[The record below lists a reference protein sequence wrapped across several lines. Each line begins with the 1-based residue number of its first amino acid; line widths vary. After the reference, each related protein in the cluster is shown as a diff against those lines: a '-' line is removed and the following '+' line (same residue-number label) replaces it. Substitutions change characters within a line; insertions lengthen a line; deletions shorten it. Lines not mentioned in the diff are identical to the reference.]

1 MLYPSEDDLELIRL
15 NHTLQTEIEMI
26 EGLIAEETAHLC
38 AINLMHSPKRNH
50 SLCLYGY
57 KQGAYCVHSSNLPD
71 GAFKIMVGPVMRYL
85 APYIFNGID
94 VASNSVL
101 MLTHPTA
108 LYFATRDLCPDD
120 LLNVSLKKTLIKK
133 SKVGMEQLAMV
144 LGGSVGLAMSF
155 GPRSLGRLCS
165 NISEQLGPHRS
176 GLTRYCNK
184 AMGEQRTRLFQ
195 NIEKGMNASLLAK
208 SDPDG
213 ACEIL
218 RSIKPVSLDAWC
230 YSVARMSVEEADGFL
245 ALPTYS
251 VDKAMTIIHQ

>member
-38 AINLMHSPKRNH
+38 AINLMHQPHRKH
-50 SLCLYGY
+50 SLCLYGLE
-57 KQGAYCVHSSNLPD
+57 QGAYCVHTSHLE
-71 GAFKIMVGPVMRYL
+71 GAFTIMVGPVMRYL
-85 APYIFNGID
+85 APYIFYGID
-94 VASNSVL
+94 VAQNSVL

-108 LYFATRDLCPDD
+108 LYYATRDLCPDD

-133 SKVGMEQLAMV
+133 SKAGMEQLAMV

-155 GPRSLGRLCS
+155 EPVSLGRLCS
-165 NISEQLGPHRS
+165 SVSKQLGPNRS

-184 AMGEQRTRLFQ
+184 AMSKQRTLLFQ
-195 NIEKGMNASLLAK
+195 NIEKGMKASLLAH
-208 SDPDG
+208 SDPNG

-218 RSIKPVSLDAWC
+218 RSIKPVSLDDWC
-230 YSVARMSVEEADGFL
+230 YSVAHMSVEEADGFL

>member
-1 MLYPSEDDLELIRL
+1 MLFPSDADLELIRL
-15 NHTLQTEIEMI
+15 NNKLQSEIEMI

-57 KQGAYCVHSSNLPD
+57 QQGAYCVHSSNLPD
-71 GAFKIMVGPVMRYL
+71 GAFKTIAGPVMRYL
-85 APYIFNGID
+85 APYIFYGID
-94 VASNSVL
+94 VAQNSVL

-108 LYFATRDLCPDD
+108 LYYATRDLCPDD

-133 SKVGMEQLAMV
+133 YKVGMEQLAMV

-155 GPRSLGRLCS
+155 EPVSLGRLCRS
-165 NISEQLGPHRS
+165 VSKQLGPNRS

-184 AMGEQRTRLFQ
+184 AMGEQRNLLFQ
-195 NIEKGMNASLLAK
+195 NIDKGMKAALIAK

-213 ACEIL
+213 ACAIL
-218 RSIKPVSLDAWC
+218 RSIKPVSLDDWC
-230 YSVARMSVEEADGFL
+230 YSVNKMSVEESDGFL

>member
-1 MLYPSEDDLELIRL
+1 MLFPSDADLELIRR

-38 AINLMHSPKRNH
+38 AINLMHSPKRQH
-50 SLCLYGY
+50 SLCLYGLE
-57 KQGAYCVHSSNLPD
+57 QGAYCVHTSNLPD

-85 APYIFNGID
+85 SPYIFYGIN
-94 VASNSVL
+94 VAQNAVL
-101 MLTHPTA
+101 MMTHPTA
-108 LYFATRDLCPDD
+108 LYYSTRDFCPDD
-120 LLNVSLKKTLIKK
+120 LLNLKLKQTLIKR
-133 SKVGMEQLAMV
+133 SKAGMEQLNMV

-155 GPRSLGRLCS
+155 DPVSLRRLCS
-165 NISEQLGPHRS
+165 NINEQLGPNRS

-184 AMGEQRTRLFQ
+184 AMGEQRNLLFQ
-195 NIEKGMNASLLAK
+195 NIEKGMKASLLAH
-208 SDPDG
+208 SDPNG

-218 RSIKPVSLDAWC
+218 RSIKPVSLDDWC
-230 YSVARMSVEEADGFL
+230 YSVAHMSVEEADGFL

>member
-1 MLYPSEDDLELIRL
+1 MLFPSDADLELIRL
-15 NHTLQTEIEMI
+15 NNKLQSEIEMI

-38 AINLMHSPKRNH
+38 AINLMHSPKRSH
-50 SLCLYGY
+50 SLCLYGL
-57 KQGAYCVHSSNLPD
+57 KQGAYCVHSSHLPD
-71 GAFKIMVGPVMRYL
+71 RAFTIMVGPVMRYL
-85 APYIFNGID
+85 APYIFYGID
-94 VASNSVL
+94 VAQNSVL

-108 LYFATRDLCPDD
+108 LYYATRDLCPDD

-133 SKVGMEQLAMV
+133 SKAGMEQLAMV

-155 GPRSLGRLCS
+155 QPVSLGRLCS
-165 NISEQLGPHRS
+165 NISKHLGPNRS

-184 AMGEQRTRLFQ
+184 AMGEQRNLLFQ
-195 NIEKGMNASLLAK
+195 NIEKGMKAALIAQ

-218 RSIKPVSLDAWC
+218 RSVKPVSLDAWC
-230 YSVARMSVEEADGFL
+230 YNVNKMSVEEADGFL

>member
-1 MLYPSEDDLELIRL
+1 MLFPSEDDLRLIRL
-15 NHTLQTEIEMI
+15 NNTLQSEIEMI

-38 AINLMHSPKRNH
+38 AINLMHSPKRKH

-57 KQGAYCVHSSNLPD
+57 QQGAYCVHSASLPD
-71 GAFKIMVGPVMRYL
+71 GAFKTIVGPVMRYL
-85 APYIFNGID
+85 APYIFYGID
-94 VASNSVL
+94 VAQNSVL

-108 LYFATRDLCPDD
+108 LYYATSTLCPDD
-120 LLNVSLKKTLIKK
+120 LKQVALKPTLIKK
-133 SKVGMEQLAMV
+133 SKAGMKQLNIV
-144 LGGSVGLAMSF
+144 LGASVGLAISF
-155 GPRSLGRLCS
+155 DPVSLGRLCA
-165 NISEQLGPHRS
+165 NVNKQLGPNRS

-184 AMGEQRTRLFQ
+184 AMGQQRDLLFQ
-195 NIEKGMNASLLAK
+195 NINKGMSAALIAK

-218 RSIKPVSLDAWC
+218 RSIKPINVDDWC

-245 ALPTYS
+245 ALPTSS